1 MSNFIMQEILCTH
14 CDQKKSNF
22 ISIIQIISCIFVVF
36 QRIFDTSFQYCSIVG
51 YDPYAFTR
59 AKFSIGFIKVFVVK
73 VVTKSVMDFGIV
85 KKSPEKLTEK
95 LTVVKINL
103 FFI

>member
-1 MSNFIMQEILCTH
+1 MQENLCTH

-36 QRIFDTSFQYCSIVG
+36 QRIFDTSVQYCSVVA

-59 AKFSIGFIKVFVVK
+59 AKFPIGFIKVFVVK

-85 KKSPEKLTEK
+85 KKFTGKFT
-95 LTVVKINL
+95 VKIDR
-103 FFI
+103 